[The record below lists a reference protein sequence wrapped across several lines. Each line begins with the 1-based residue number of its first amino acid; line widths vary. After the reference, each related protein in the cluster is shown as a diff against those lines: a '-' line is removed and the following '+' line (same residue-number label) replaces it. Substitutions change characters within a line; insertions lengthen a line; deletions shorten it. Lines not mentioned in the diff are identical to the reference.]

1 MLQGCSQ
8 TSKQDEASFERSTFR
23 RHKVLEGSEGM
34 PPRKFWN
41 LEAQKCSCKHFPWY
55 FSSEKSIL
63 SKSRSSLFYCL
74 AILVPKMTI
83 CILKHL
89 KNRYSWFTWNELT
102 SLKCFSPQFILV
114 FTSDDVRVR
123 VLIRRVQH
131 DDPVKTVFWF
141 LLWLC
146 RVRSSE
152 KQVVWIASRSGRAK
166 SILPLLLLSSLDKTA
181 NNAQSYHWFP
191 REIKSV
197 EWVWKFRTD
206 DASLP
211 RSG

>member
-1 MLQGCSQ
+1 MKWINVIKKLFPSIHPPYIGWFYLNQSNFFYGLFSQ
-8 TSKQDEASFERSTFR
+8 LNVSSKKKAKIKTRQ
-23 RHKVLEGSEGM
+23 L
-34 PPRKFWN
+34 
-41 LEAQKCSCKHFPWY
+41 
-55 FSSEKSIL
+55 
-63 SKSRSSLFYCL
+63 L
-74 AILVPKMTI
+74 ATAL
-83 CILKHL
+83 
-89 KNRYSWFTWNELT
+89 
-102 SLKCFSPQFILV
+102 CFSWKLV

-191 REIKSV
+191 REMKSV

>member
-1 MLQGCSQ
+1 
-8 TSKQDEASFERSTFR
+8 
-23 RHKVLEGSEGM
+23 
-34 PPRKFWN
+34 
-41 LEAQKCSCKHFPWY
+41 
-55 FSSEKSIL
+55 
-63 SKSRSSLFYCL
+63 
-74 AILVPKMTI
+74 MTI

-89 KNRYSWFTWNELT
+89 KNYYSRFTWNELT
-102 SLKCFSPQFILV
+102 SSKSFSPQYIHLILAGFVLTNPIFSRDYFLNSTFLPKKKAKIKTRQLLATALCFSWKLV